1 MWWVGDVIGVLTV
14 APLLLVLPRSTPAER
29 VPSGRRAEVIVL
41 LIGTAGASYLLFGS
55 SLPLVFLIFP
65 FTLWASLR
73 LGVGAVAAVNVVV
86 AVVAVW
92 TTVTGRGPFSDLP
105 STVRLVSLQ
114 SFNASVVITSLLLA
128 ALMNERRRALQDVR
142 ESRARI
148 VEAADAERRR
158 LEHDL
163 HDGAQQRLMSL
174 SSTLGLALTQVT
186 PQASR
191 QLEDTLK
198 VAVEELKAAHAELRA
213 LAHGIHPAVLTQ
225 HGLEGAL
232 VSLAEQAP
240 LPVAVAAPVARF
252 HPVVEATAYF
262 IVCEALTNVA
272 KHASATTCT
281 LSVQERHGWLVV
293 EVLDDGMGG
302 ADPALGSG
310 LTGLYDRA
318 AAIGGHVNIHSRT
331 GQGTSLR
338 AELPCDWS

>member
-1 MWWVGDVIGVLTV
+1 MGGFLEVISNGVSAPVALGVAAGQTLAPVVAVRLLRAVRFDDRLTRLSDVLALVVIGGFASNVITATVGTLLLLSSGFFSADDWPLAWFVWWVGDVIGVLTV

-29 VPSGRRAEVIVL
+29 VPSGRRAEVMVL

-148 VEAADAERRR
+148 VEAATPNAADSNMTSTTEPNS
-158 LEHDL
+158 
-163 HDGAQQRLMSL
+163 GSCL
-174 SSTLGLALTQVT
+174 S
-186 PQASR
+186 PPR
-191 QLEDTLK
+191 
-198 VAVEELKAAHAELRA
+198 
-213 LAHGIHPAVLTQ
+213 
-225 HGLEGAL
+225 
-232 VSLAEQAP
+232 
-240 LPVAVAAPVARF
+240 
-252 HPVVEATAYF
+252 
-262 IVCEALTNVA
+262 
-272 KHASATTCT
+272 SAW
-281 LSVQERHGWLVV
+281 R
-293 EVLDDGMGG
+293 
-302 ADPALGSG
+302 
-310 LTGLYDRA
+310 
-318 AAIGGHVNIHSRT
+318 
-331 GQGTSLR
+331 
-338 AELPCDWS
+338 